1 MQELVSLGTGF
12 ISLVLATVVGVAS
25 GLMVTAMDLHHGQVT
40 LDSYAQYLYYLQ
52 YLHYLHYL
60 HYLLYLHQLPRLVT
74 VLVATAAIA
83 TLWILKDEKLKQFG
97 RSLVIAD
104 LLCLCHAPGH

>member
-1 MQELVSLGTGF
+1 MTSLTAGQELVSLGTGF

-25 GLMVTAMDLHHGQVT
+25 GIMVTAMDLHHGQVT
-40 LDSYAQYLYYLQ
+40 R
-52 YLHYLHYL
+52 YLHTISTVSTLSTL
-60 HYLLYLHQLPRLVT
+60 QLPRLVT

-83 TLWILKDEKLKQFG
+83 TLWILKDEKLKQFA

-104 LLCLCHAPGH
+104 LLCLCHTPGH